1 VAFANK
7 LEIIMAITLE
17 QLSSFF
23 EDTDSDALA
32 AFVEPLNKVF
42 EDFEINTPNRMAMFL
57 AQVGHESGGL
67 TTFHENLNYKAAG
80 LEKIFPKYFRDVN
93 ANDYAHNPE
102 KIANRVYANR
112 MGNGDEDSGDGYRFC
127 GRGAIQLTGR
137 SNYTACGKDLEVDLE
152 TNPDYLT
159 TPEGALRSAAW
170 FWDQHDLNDCAD
182 DGDITKC
189 TKKINGGTIGLEERT
204 ALYEE
209 ALKLFA

>member
-1 VAFANK
+1 
-7 LEIIMAITLE
+7 MQITLE

-23 EDTDSDALA
+23 EDTDSEALA

-42 EDFEINTPNRMAMFL
+42 EEFEINTPNRMAMFL
-57 AQVGHESGGL
+57 AQIGHESGGL
-67 TTFHENLNYKAAG
+67 THFHENLNYKADRLAQ
-80 LEKIFPKYFRDVN
+80 IFPKYFRNVDTSE
-93 ANDYAHNPE
+93 YAHNPA
-102 KIANRVYANR
+102 KIANRVYADR
-112 MGNGDEDSGDGYRFC
+112 MGNGSEDSGDGYKFR

-137 SNYTACGKDLEVDLE
+137 SNYIACGKDLEVDLE
-152 TNPDYLT
+152 ANPDWLE
-159 TPEGALRSAAW
+159 TPEGALKSAAW

-204 ALYEE
+204 ELYEE